1 MSSGKKA
8 HTCIGCHPAQDG
20 NFQKRQWTICKVS
33 KAQR

>member
-8 HTCIGCHPAQDG
+8 HTCFGYHPTQDG
-20 NFQKRQWTICKVS
+20 NFQKSQWTICKVS

>member
-8 HTCIGCHPAQDG
+8 HTCIGYHPTQDD
-20 NFQKRQWTICKVS
+20 NFQKSQWTICKVS